1 MEIDEVKTIIKN
13 VESIEDLAKCGPIN
27 EPSLFSRNKNLV
39 RNIGREF
46 TNKAAEFLKRKIKN
60 IEVCYDAEGTGFD
73 VFIYLD
79 EKKCRLTSVGWDS
92 YSKLDMAPKSCF
104 SVNARRFYET
114 QTKVYEI
121 LNKLGY
127 RCFSIGGD

>member
-1 MEIDEVKTIIKN
+1 MEIDEVKTLLKN

-39 RNIGREF
+39 SNICREF
-46 TNKAAEFLKRKIKN
+46 TNKAAEFLERKIRN
-60 IEVCYDAEGTGFD
+60 IEICYDAKGTGFD

-79 EKKCRLTSVGWDS
+79 EKKYKLTSISWDS
-92 YSKLDMAPKSCF
+92 YRKVDMAPKSCF

-114 QTKVYEI
+114 QTKVDGI
-121 LNKLGY
+121 LDKLGY
-127 RCFSIGGD
+127 S